1 MSKRLCRGGAPAAA
15 PAAKQSLPIGIA
27 AQRFQVTKK
36 LSCLCKG
43 VYAGINGHDL
53 VTNAALMH
61 SVTCEYQGGLQ
72 NARRLARAEGL
83 NDHLM
88 QSLGELRG
96 LFRAAGV
103 LLPLFDYGNDVD
115 TGRSQ
120 TNVIAN
126 RALPFDEHGVVH
138 DVIANKDLLRAHELV
153 ERTIA
158 DAEHHHSIDEFCRRF
173 CP

>member
-43 VYAGINGHDL
+43 VYAEIHGHNL
-53 VTNAALMH
+53 VTNPALMY
-61 SVTCEYQGGLQ
+61 SIGCEYQGGLQ
-72 NARRLARAEGL
+72 NARRLASAEHL
-83 NDHLM
+83 NHRLM

-103 LLPLFDYGNDVD
+103 LLPLHHEDNGVVH
-115 TGRSQ
+115 GGSR

-126 RALPFDEHGVVH
+126 RALPIDEYGMVQ
-138 DVIANKDLLRAHELV
+138 DVIANEDLLRAHELV
-153 ERTIA
+153 EHTIA
-158 DAEHHHSIDEFCRRF
+158 DAHHHHTNEAFCRRF